1 MRKEQ
6 ILKLL
11 KVAAVTTAIML
22 LFEIIFSIPAV
33 IGLFQN
39 IIYNADATYV
49 YIIIG
54 IIMFLQVTIL
64 NIPAYVILSACSSI
78 GLKLLDSTF
87 ICTVW
92 VSYMFGCM
100 FAYWL
105 GKKFGKRAVKW
116 CAGSEEDYYKWSEIL
131 NKKGKW
137 LYAASVL
144 LPLFPDDL
152 LCLCAGAVNFNQSFY
167 ILANVVGRLIG
178 LVAMILTLQ
187 VINIAGGGFP
197 FMILVWA
204 AALITEIILYILV
217 KKDKVRFNMKN
228 YFMLKAI
235 KPKKKFKC
243 EHCGKQGVEVVLKI
257 RLDNEKCKQR
267 ICDGCCQDYMKTLLA
282 ELSENESDNL
292 LSTKVE
298 VNNNED

>member
-11 KVAAVTTAIML
+11 KVAVVTTAIML

-33 IGLFQN
+33 IGLFQR
-39 IIYNADATYV
+39 IIYNTDAAYV

-78 GLKLLDSTF
+78 GLQLLDYKF

-204 AALITEIILYILV
+204 AALITEIILYILI

-228 YFMLKAI
+228 YFMIKAI
-235 KPKKKFKC
+235 PLNKKKKC
-243 EHCGKQGVEVVLKI
+243 GKCGKQGVEVILKLCI
-257 RLDNEKCKQR
+257 DNQKDKQEV
-267 ICDGCCQDYMKTLLA
+267 CDACCQEYMKTLL
-282 ELSENESDNL
+282 EEFNKDNE
-292 LSTKVE
+292 KVE
-298 VNNNED
+298 VNNNEN